1 MSKKHTRTLTSTLLK
16 PSDSET
22 GNGERLLPF
31 ELVRYTQSYGEL
43 LYASRRPCT
52 LLHCVWASALLF
64 QVAAINWCRLAAPPC
79 HHTHL
84 ASTSPQ
90 EEVGVADRMLHH
102 QQQSIPLSSIVC
114 TLPRPRPSCRQTPAR
129 SA

>member
-1 MSKKHTRTLTSTLLK
+1 LTSTLLK

-64 QVAAINWCRLAAPPC
+64 QVAAINWRRGAAPPC
-79 HHTHL
+79 HF

-90 EEVGVADRMLHH
+90 EEARAADRRLDH
-102 QQQSIPLSSIVC
+102 QQQ
-114 TLPRPRPSCRQTPAR
+114 
-129 SA
+129 

>member
-43 LYASRRPCT
+43 LYASRRPCA

-64 QVAAINWCRLAAPPC
+64 QVAAINWRGSAAPPC
-79 HHTHL
+79 HF

-90 EEVGVADRMLHH
+90 EEVGAADRRLHH
-102 QQQSIPLSSIVC
+102 QQQLTPLSSVVC

>member
-64 QVAAINWCRLAAPPC
+64 QVAAINWRRGAAPPC
-79 HHTHL
+79 HF

-90 EEVGVADRMLHH
+90 EEARAADRRLHH
-102 QQQSIPLSSIVC
+102 QQQLIPLSSVVC